1 MPENLKYLLE
11 KLQVIPSPVFLQ
23 FSKELAIEIEAG
35 RARKTDVIDIVITM
49 ITLNAG
55 FFMFLPM
62 AKGILQLDDDQLK
75 ELIAHRREE
84 NATAVIN
91 FIKP

>member
-1 MPENLKYLLE
+1 
-11 KLQVIPSPVFLQ
+11 
-23 FSKELAIEIEAG
+23 
-35 RARKTDVIDIVITM
+35 VIDILITM

-84 NATAVIN
+84 NAIAVVN
-91 FIKP
+91 FTKP